1 MRAIGITT
9 FGGPEVLQVV
19 ELPDPVAGP
28 GELALR
34 VHAATVNPTDTV
46 LRSGARA
53 DRLRDVPPPHV
64 PGMDAA
70 GILEQIGEGVET
82 DLRVGDRVTAIVVP
96 FGTHGAYAERVV
108 VPAESVAR
116 SPSGTSDAE
125 ASTLPMNG
133 LTARQALDV
142 LSLAP
147 GSTLAVTGTAGAVGG
162 YAVQL
167 AKADGL
173 RVVADAA
180 RSDESLVEAL
190 GADMIVPRGDR
201 FSQEVR
207 SVVPDGVDGL
217 IDAALLDDGAVGA
230 VRDGG
235 SIATLRG
242 YDGAGL
248 ADPSRRGVVFHPIY
262 VRNYARQHA
271 KLDRLRAQA
280 EAGVITLRV
289 ARTLPADQ
297 APEAH
302 RLLEAGGVR
311 GRLVLEF

>member
-9 FGGPEVLQVV
+9 FGGPEVLRVV

-28 GELALR
+28 GELAIR

-53 DRLRDVPPPHV
+53 DRLKDVPPPHV

-70 GILEQIGEGVET
+70 GTLEQIGEGVDT
-82 DLRVGDRVTAIVVP
+82 DLRVGDRVMAIVVP
-96 FGTHGAYAERVV
+96 LGAHGAYAERVV

-116 SPSGTSDAE
+116 SPADATDAE

-133 LTARQALDV
+133 LTARQALDA
-142 LSLAP
+142 LSLEP
-147 GSTLAVTGTAGAVGG
+147 GSTLAVTGAAGAVGG
-162 YAVQL
+162 YLVQL
-167 AKADGL
+167 ARADGL

-190 GADMIVPRGDR
+190 GADLIVPRGDR
-201 FSQEVR
+201 FSEEVR
-207 SVVPDGVDGL
+207 VVVPDGVDGL
-217 IDAALLDDGAVGA
+217 VDAALLDDKAVGV

-235 SIATLRG
+235 SVVTLRG

-248 ADPSRRGVVFHPIY
+248 ADPIRRDVVFHPVY
-262 VRNYARQHA
+262 VRNYTREHA
-271 KLDRLRAQA
+271 KLDALRAQA
-280 EAGVITLRV
+280 ETGALTLRV
-289 ARTLPADQ
+289 ARTFPADQ

-311 GRLVLEF
+311 GRIVLEF

>member
-1 MRAIGITT
+1 MRAIGIMA

-28 GELALR
+28 GELAIR
-34 VHAATVNPTDTV
+34 VRAATGNPTDTV

-53 DRLRDVPPPHV
+53 DRLKDVPPPHV

-96 FGTHGAYAERVV
+96 LGAHGAYAERVV
-108 VPAESVAR
+108 VPFESVAR
-116 SPSGTSDAE
+116 SPVDATDAE

-133 LTARQALDV
+133 LTARQALDT
-142 LSLAP
+142 LSLEP
-147 GSTLAVTGTAGAVGG
+147 GSTLAVTGAAGAVGG

-180 RSDESLVEAL
+180 RPDESLVEAL

-201 FSQEVR
+201 FSEEVR
-207 SVVPDGVDGL
+207 LVLPDGVDGV
-217 IDAALLDDGAVGA
+217 IDAALLDDKAVGA

-235 SIATLRG
+235 SVVTLRG
-242 YDGAGL
+242 YDGTGL
-248 ADPSRRGVVFHPIY
+248 AEADRRDVVFHPIY
-262 VRNYARQHA
+262 VRNYAREQA
-271 KLDRLRAQA
+271 KLDVLRAQA
-280 EAGVITLRV
+280 EAGVLTLRV
-289 ARTLPADQ
+289 ARILPADQ

-311 GRLVLEF
+311 GRFVLEF